1 MEIHWVHAEDLTEV
15 QREAVEQRLRALAG
29 QKGDLM
35 DVRIVVRS
43 SAHHQHGDDEVRL
56 TCDARGKEIVAV
68 RSAPDAGL
76 ALNEV
81 VDVFEREVRR
91 MRERRAVRRGNRGQ
105 ALPEAS
111 SA

>member
-1 MEIHWVHAEDLTEV
+1 MEIHWVHAEDLAEV
-15 QREAVEQRLRALAG
+15 QREAVEQRLRGLAG

-43 SAHHQHGDDEVRL
+43 SRHHQQGDDEVRL

-68 RSAPDAGL
+68 RSAPDAAL
-76 ALNEV
+76 ALNQV

-91 MRERRAVRRGNRGQ
+91 LRERRAVRRGDRVQ
-105 ALPEAS
+105 APPEAS
-111 SA
+111 SP